1 MISFLSGIWKYIVA
15 GLSAVI
21 AILGAALLVISGQR
35 DRAKEAAQD
44 AKDGLKA
51 VSAARETEQSTQDAQ
66 AEAREQSA
74 EVQRE
79 HEDRPA
85 DTRPDGDF
93 RR

>member
-1 MISFLSGIWKYIVA
+1 MLSKIWQYLAA
-15 GLSAVI
+15 GLAALS
-21 AILGAALLVISGQR
+21 AILGAALLYTGNQR

-51 VSAARETEQSTQDAQ
+51 VKSTQSKERDIEQSRAD
-66 AEAREQSA
+66 AREQSA

-79 HEDRPA
+79 HESRPA

>member
-1 MISFLSGIWKYIVA
+1 MAGI
-15 GLSAVI
+15 I
-21 AILGAALLVISGQR
+21 AILGAALLFTSGQR

-44 AKDGLKA
+44 AKDGLRA
-51 VSAARETEQSTQDAQ
+51 VKETQSKERDIQDAQ

-79 HEDRPA
+79 HESRPA
-85 DTRPDGDF
+85 DIRPTGTF